1 MTLRSSLVALLF
13 AEAALSGCGGSDD
26 ASTTPAAPVPT
37 STPAPAPS
45 PRPTPGFTAIRAAI
59 DASPVANVY
68 VAIGIRD
75 GTIFHYQK
83 GSFSPTA
90 ITPIASRP
98 RCCRA

>member
-13 AEAALSGCGGSDD
+13 AGAALSGCGGSDD
-26 ASTTPAAPVPT
+26 ASTTP
-37 STPAPAPS
+37 PAPAPS
-45 PRPTPGFTAIRAAI
+45 PRPTPSFTAIRAAI
-59 DASPVANVY
+59 GALPVANVY

-75 GTIFHYQK
+75 GTIFRYQK